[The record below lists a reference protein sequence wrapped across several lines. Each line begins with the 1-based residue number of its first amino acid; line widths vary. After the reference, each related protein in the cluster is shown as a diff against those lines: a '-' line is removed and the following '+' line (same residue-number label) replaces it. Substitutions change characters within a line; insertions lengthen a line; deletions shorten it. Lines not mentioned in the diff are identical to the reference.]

1 MKLPTGKKEKTDTE
15 IRRRNAEAKRRGAF
29 RAIETTNK
37 NKAAETYYRK
47 AIDKEIRR
55 FLDRLFFELSRVYTT
70 VSVENVAV
78 KNGCVP

>member
-1 MKLPTGKKEKTDTE
+1 MTDTE

-37 NKAAETYYRK
+37 NKAAETYYRQ
-47 AIDKEIRR
+47 ATDKEIRR

-70 VSVENVAV
+70 VSVENAAEEMNLV
-78 KNGCVP
+78 KIWKRF